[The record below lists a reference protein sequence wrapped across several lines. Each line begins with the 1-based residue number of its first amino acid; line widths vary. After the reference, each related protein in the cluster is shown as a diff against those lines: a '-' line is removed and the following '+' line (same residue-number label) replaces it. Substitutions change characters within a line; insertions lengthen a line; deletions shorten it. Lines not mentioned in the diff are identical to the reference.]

1 MKIGKIAR
9 GPEYR
14 MDEPFQN
21 VQIFGIFI
29 VFQIE
34 KILKICWFVVDLLII
49 QFAKFQKFPI

>member
-1 MKIGKIAR
+1 MRRNSFMSKGKRIGKIAR

-21 VQIFGIFI
+21 VLIFGIFI

-34 KILKICWFVVDLLII
+34 KILKIC
-49 QFAKFQKFPI
+49 